1 MENPQSLEEVLHE
14 LEWLIKS
21 ESDTKPSNSVDEN
34 SNQNEDLNFDNS
46 SYDQAINEKDTI
58 DPNL

>member
-21 ESDTKPSNSVDEN
+21 ETDSKTSNVSEETYT
-34 SNQNEDLNFDNS
+34 QNEDLDFDSNV
-46 SYDQAINEKDTI
+46 
-58 DPNL
+58 